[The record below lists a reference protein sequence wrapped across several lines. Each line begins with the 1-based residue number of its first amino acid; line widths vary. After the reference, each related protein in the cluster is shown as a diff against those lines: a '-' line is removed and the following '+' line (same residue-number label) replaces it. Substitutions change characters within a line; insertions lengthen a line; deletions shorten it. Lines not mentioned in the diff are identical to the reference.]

1 MQQPHR
7 GVGFNAARPE
17 PGGEVFSGI
26 PMLEL
31 EFSELSHPGK
41 VRGHNEDYVGHCAPT
56 NMDEAKVRG
65 WLFMLADGVGGEQKG
80 EVASRLAV
88 ETLQSGF
95 RDFRPNETPTGCLQ
109 RLVQSANLKI
119 LETANGYSM
128 STTLVTCLLRYDRVT
143 IAHTG
148 DSRCYLI
155 RRGQATQLTR
165 DHTLVSEQV
174 RIGLLSEKEAAESE
188 KRHILNRSLGSEM
201 VVRPEID
208 EHQLLPGDVVMLS
221 SDGLHGCLS
230 AHEIAVLIGKSESLR
245 EAAEALIST
254 ACENDGSDNI
264 SVQLVR
270 IRAVERIGMYRGRP
284 YKLR

>member
-1 MQQPHR
+1 MLQLHR
-7 GVGFNAARPE
+7 GIGFNAARPE
-17 PGGEVFSGI
+17 PGGEVFSGS

-41 VRGHNEDYVGHCAPT
+41 VRDHNEDFVGHCTPSNT
-56 NMDEAKVRG
+56 DEAKARG
-65 WLFMLADGVGGEQKG
+65 WLFMLADGVGGQQKG
-80 EVASRLAV
+80 EVASRLAI

-109 RLVQSANLKI
+109 RLVQAANLKI
-119 LETANGYSM
+119 LESADGYSM
-128 STTLVTCLLRYDRVT
+128 STTLVACLLRYDRVT

-165 DHTLVSEQV
+165 DHTLVGEQV
-174 RIGLLSEKEAAESE
+174 RMGLLSEAEAARSE

-208 EHQLLPGDVVMLS
+208 EHQLLPADVLMLS

-230 AHEIAVLIGKSESLR
+230 AREIAVLIGKSESLN
-245 EAAEALIST
+245 EAAQILVST
-254 ACENDGSDNI
+254 ACDNDGSDNL
-264 SVQLVR
+264 SVQL
-270 IRAVERIGMYRGRP
+270 IRVKAVERMGMYRG
-284 YKLR
+284 